1 MKIQGALFLGAAMVA
16 SVTAAHADPVF
27 GGGAIE
33 ILTPSAGCPGASGGL
48 VANAGFECYE
58 TTEIAGNQNDPLKTI
73 FVDFPGW
80 VFSSDFDDHGVAF
93 DPHSHSGDAAAFLA
107 GASSVDPSTLS
118 QTLVTTPGQL
128 YKVDFWY
135 VDPPGAPSITVKRT
149 GTTIAPGPCLLAQ
162 HLDGQFT
169 ASFGS
174 TSLVQTPRTLDSD
187 GCYETALVP
196 DWTEVTAYI
205 VGTGSD
211 TLSFSYFTEF
221 FDSWLVDD
229 VSVTAV
235 DSIPP
240 PVGVP
245 EPATAALVAVG
256 LAALGARRLR
266 RRSHR

>member
-1 MKIQGALFLGAAMVA
+1 MKFGVALFLGAAVLT
-16 SVTAAHADPVF
+16 SVSSAQADPVF
-27 GGGAIE
+27 GGTTGD
-33 ILTPSAGCPGASGGL
+33 ILTPSSGCPGASGGL

-58 TTEIAGNQNDPLKTI
+58 TTEVVVNQNDPPKTI

-93 DPHSHSGDAAAFLA
+93 DPHSHSGDAAAYLA
-107 GASSVDPSTLS
+107 GASNVDPSTLS
-118 QTLVTTPGQL
+118 QTIATTPGQL

-149 GTTIAPGPCLLAQ
+149 GTTIAPGPCLQQA
-162 HLDGQFT
+162 HFDGQFT
-169 ASFGS
+169 ASFGG
-174 TSLVQTPRTLDSD
+174 TTLVQTARALDSD

-196 DWTEVTAYI
+196 DWTEVTGYI

-211 TLSFSYFTEF
+211 TLFFSYFTEF
-221 FDSWLVDD
+221 LNSWMVDD

-240 PVGVP
+240 PAGIP
-245 EPATAALVAVG
+245 EPATLALMAAG
-256 LAALGARRLR
+256 LAGFGALR
-266 RRSHR
+266 RRRARR